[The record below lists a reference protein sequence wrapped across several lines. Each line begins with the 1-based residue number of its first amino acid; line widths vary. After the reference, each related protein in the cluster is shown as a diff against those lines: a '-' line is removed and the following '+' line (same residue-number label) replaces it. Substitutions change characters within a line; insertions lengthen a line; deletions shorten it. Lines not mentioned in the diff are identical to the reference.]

1 METSSSSSSSNDSNG
16 IRLIAA
22 GILFI
27 LTLLMGT
34 IPVYL
39 LEFSTKYFSR
49 IKKSNSN
56 ENSYTLSSS
65 SPSTSTSTTKLLLMK
80 NHKRRWFH
88 HDRIVQF
95 LTQIGGGVLF
105 YTAFVHMLP
114 EIRENYES
122 YLNDNN
128 DKSNNMTNNV
138 INKTNLMIFAGDD
151 NGGGGDEGGDE
162 DSLPLVDLCACAG
175 LFGIFLLEE
184 LMHLLLGNHGHGHGH
199 HSNDQPQQQENESN
213 QNRQRLQQR
222 QRQYSRRL
230 SSSFRQC
237 SGDKQV
243 SKYSQQINDDFP
255 PPSTSCSSSIPMNVG
270 ENSKITTTVATT
282 TMNKSPLSGNSKKL
296 NNPSTILLSSGF
308 SETHPISLNQQQ
320 TIVDYN
326 TCSKSKCS
334 HPNHQH
340 QSNDNEQK
348 NNVFI
353 VNNENE
359 IIMMNQ
365 NNNDNNVNDH
375 ITDNKSSTIWPNI
388 IDNFLLILAFSCHSI
403 FDGISIGVQT
413 KHDEIWTMLI
423 AILSHKLLI
432 AFILSFQIYEK
443 CNEKLSIN
451 PLSGSSSIIKHQ
463 RRQHIK
469 GAKLILWFFSTLF
482 ALMSPIGIFI
492 VMIMNNQSDTPN
504 EKSLHII
511 ILAAISA
518 GTILYIVFFEIIDK
532 QTTRLHLNGLIQWI
546 AMAIGFGLMHLISQL
561 FYE

>member
-1 METSSSSSSSNDSNG
+1 MKLFETSFSF
-16 IRLIAA
+16 LH
-22 GILFI
+22 
-27 LTLLMGT
+27 LTLS
-34 IPVYL
+34 IFP
-39 LEFSTKYFSR
+39 
-49 IKKSNSN
+49 
-56 ENSYTLSSS
+56 
-65 SPSTSTSTTKLLLMK
+65 
-80 NHKRRWFH
+80 
-88 HDRIVQF
+88 
-95 LTQIGGGVLF
+95 IG
-105 YTAFVHMLP
+105 
-114 EIRENYES
+114 
-122 YLNDNN
+122 
-128 DKSNNMTNNV
+128 
-138 INKTNLMIFAGDD
+138 
-151 NGGGGDEGGDE
+151 
-162 DSLPLVDLCACAG
+162 
-175 LFGIFLLEE
+175 
-184 LMHLLLGNHGHGHGH
+184 
-199 HSNDQPQQQENESN
+199 
-213 QNRQRLQQR
+213 
-222 QRQYSRRL
+222 
-230 SSSFRQC
+230 
-237 SGDKQV
+237 
-243 SKYSQQINDDFP
+243 
-255 PPSTSCSSSIPMNVG
+255 
-270 ENSKITTTVATT
+270 
-282 TMNKSPLSGNSKKL
+282 
-296 NNPSTILLSSGF
+296 
-308 SETHPISLNQQQ
+308 
-320 TIVDYN
+320 
-326 TCSKSKCS
+326 S

-365 NNNDNNVNDH
+365 NNNNNNDNNVNDH

-443 CNEKLSIN
+443 CNEKLFIN
-451 PLSGSSSIIKHQ
+451 PLSGSSSSIIKHQ
-463 RRQHIK
+463 RQHIK

-561 FYE
+561 FHE

>member
-49 IKKSNSN
+49 IKNSN

-65 SPSTSTSTTKLLLMK
+65 SSSPSTSTSTSTTKLLLMK

-255 PPSTSCSSSIPMNVG
+255 PPTTSCSSSIPMNVG

-282 TMNKSPLSGNSKKL
+282 EIKNKSSPLSKKL

-326 TCSKSKCS
+326 TCSKSKC
-334 HPNHQH
+334 
-340 QSNDNEQK
+340 K
-348 NNVFI
+348 
-353 VNNENE
+353 
-359 IIMMNQ
+359 
-365 NNNDNNVNDH
+365 
-375 ITDNKSSTIWPNI
+375 
-388 IDNFLLILAFSCHSI
+388 
-403 FDGISIGVQT
+403 
-413 KHDEIWTMLI
+413 
-423 AILSHKLLI
+423 
-432 AFILSFQIYEK
+432 YY
-443 CNEKLSIN
+443 
-451 PLSGSSSIIKHQ
+451 
-463 RRQHIK
+463 
-469 GAKLILWFFSTLF
+469 FFSF
-482 ALMSPIGIFI
+482 KKKIF
-492 VMIMNNQSDTPN
+492 T
-504 EKSLHII
+504 
-511 ILAAISA
+511 
-518 GTILYIVFFEIIDK
+518 
-532 QTTRLHLNGLIQWI
+532 
-546 AMAIGFGLMHLISQL
+546 
-561 FYE
+561 

>member
-1 METSSSSSSSNDSNG
+1 METSSSTSSNDSNG

-49 IKKSNSN
+49 IKNSN
-56 ENSYTLSSS
+56 ENSYTLSSPSS

-151 NGGGGDEGGDE
+151 NGGGGGDEGGDE

-199 HSNDQPQQQENESN
+199 HSNDQPQQQENVSN
-213 QNRQRLQQR
+213 QNKRLQQR

-243 SKYSQQINDDFP
+243 AKYSQQINDDFP

-282 TMNKSPLSGNSKKL
+282 EIKNKSSPLSKKL

-340 QSNDNEQK
+340 NDNEQK

-365 NNNDNNVNDH
+365 NNNNDNNVNDH
-375 ITDNKSSTIWPNI
+375 ITDNKSSIWPNI

-532 QTTRLHLNGLIQWI
+532 QTTRLHLNGLVQWI

-561 FYE
+561 FHE